1 MQLTPRNS
9 EEQAML
15 DIMEMRGFKVE
26 DDMRCPYLV
35 TPDGYRYAIQLHPQ
49 VSAIPYIFTTFE
61 QLNTRYP

>member
-1 MQLTPRNS
+1 
-9 EEQAML
+9 ML